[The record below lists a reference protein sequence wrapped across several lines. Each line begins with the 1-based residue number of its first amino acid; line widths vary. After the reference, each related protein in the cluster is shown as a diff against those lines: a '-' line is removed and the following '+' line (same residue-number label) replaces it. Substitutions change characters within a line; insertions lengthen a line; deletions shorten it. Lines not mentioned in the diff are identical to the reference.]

1 MQNRSLYLF
10 LLFPAL
16 IFGQTLDCYTTVK
29 EIEQTL
35 KGDWVLVQ
43 GLPNQVYRCNLDN
56 ATRELIVLNRDINNA
71 LVEKRKSVISIY
83 EEQNLFFIRISKPQT
98 MIDHRILFLNEN
110 KFIST
115 DARGATTIEY
125 QRLKD

>member
-16 IFGQTLDCYTTVK
+16 IFGQTLDCCTTVK

-35 KGDWVLVQ
+35 KGDWILVQ
-43 GLPNQVYRCNLDN
+43 GLPNQVYRFNLDN